1 MSQIDGKKCP
11 ILNLVFNSFI
21 REESMKI
28 LKFLFILL
36 FISCKSYSDDHSE
49 ILNYLK
55 TSNDYSYFF
64 KLIKK
69 ANYEKLFIKEAKF
82 KKVLYVPDNDAFDRL
97 PLRLQ
102 KYIWDETDNQAA
114 KKIIKTHLYTGSVK
128 QVFKDPNKK
137 VVIVERLELNGEKV
151 KIYSNSDLFVK
162 DMVNKEKAIIKDD
175 IEVIPVSCVMYLQP
189 SFSDDR
195 LSASEK
201 RESLVTSCC
210 MLSDEEIDSF
220 IQGDT
225 I

>member
-1 MSQIDGKKCP
+1 
-11 ILNLVFNSFI
+11 
-21 REESMKI
+21 MK
-28 LKFLFILL
+28 LFKFLLIFF
-36 FISCKSYSDDHSE
+36 FISLISRSYSDDHIG

-55 TSNDYSYFF
+55 DSDKYSYFF

-82 KKVLYVPDNDAFDRL
+82 KKVLYIPDNDAFDRL

-102 KYIWDETDNQAA
+102 KYIWHETDNEAA

-162 DMVNKEKAIIKDD
+162 DMVNKKKAIIKGD
-175 IEVIPVSCVMYLQP
+175 IEIIPVSCVMYLQP

-195 LSASEK
+195 LSALEK
-201 RESLVTSCC
+201 EESYVTSCC
-210 MLSDEEIDSF
+210 MLSDKEIDSF
-220 IQGDT
+220 MKGNT

>member
-1 MSQIDGKKCP
+1 
-11 ILNLVFNSFI
+11 
-21 REESMKI
+21 MKFF
-28 LKFLFILL
+28 KFLFILL
-36 FISCKSYSDDHSE
+36 FISFICKSYSNEHNE
-49 ILNYLK
+49 MLNYLK
-55 TSNDYSYFF
+55 ESEKYSLFF

-82 KKVLYVPDNDAFDRL
+82 KKVLYIPDNDAFDRL

-102 KYIWDETDNQAA
+102 KYIWNETNNEAA

-162 DMVNKEKAIIKDD
+162 DMVNKKKGIIKDD
-175 IEVIPVSCVMYLQP
+175 IEIIPVSCVMYLQP

-195 LSASEK
+195 LSSLEK
-201 RESLVTSCC
+201 RESLVSGCC
-210 MLSDEEIDSF
+210 MLSDQEVDSF
-220 IQGDT
+220 MQGDT

>member
-1 MSQIDGKKCP
+1 
-11 ILNLVFNSFI
+11 
-21 REESMKI
+21 MKI
-28 LKFLFILL
+28 FKLLFILF
-36 FISCKSYSDDHSE
+36 FISLISKSYSDDHVG

-55 TSNDYSYFF
+55 DSDKYSYFF

-82 KKVLYVPDNDAFDRL
+82 KKVLYIPDNDAFDRL

-102 KYIWDETDNQAA
+102 KYIWHETDNEAA

-162 DMVNKEKAIIKDD
+162 DMVNKKKAIIKGD
-175 IEVIPVSCVMYLQP
+175 IEIIPVSCVMYLQP

-195 LSASEK
+195 LSDLEK
-201 RESLVTSCC
+201 KESFVTSCC

-220 IQGDT
+220 MKGDT

>member
-1 MSQIDGKKCP
+1 MK
-11 ILNLVFNSFI
+11 VF
-21 REESMKI
+21 
-28 LKFLFILL
+28 KFLFMLVL
-36 FISCKSYSDDHSE
+36 ISHISTSYSEDHQE

-55 TSNDYSYFF
+55 EADKYSYFY

-82 KKVLYVPDNDAFDRL
+82 KKVLYIPDNDAFDRL

-102 KYIWDETDNQAA
+102 KYIWDESNNEAA

-137 VVIVERLELNGEKV
+137 VVIVERLEINGEKV

-162 DMVNKEKAIIKDD
+162 DMVNKKKAIIKDN
-175 IEVIPVSCVMYLQP
+175 IEIIPISCVMYLQP
-189 SFSDDR
+189 SHSDDR
-195 LSASEK
+195 LSALEK
-201 RESLVTSCC
+201 RESFVTSCC
-210 MLSDEEIDSF
+210 MLNDEEIDSF
-220 IQGDT
+220 IKGDT

>member
-1 MSQIDGKKCP
+1 
-11 ILNLVFNSFI
+11 
-21 REESMKI
+21 MKI
-28 LKFLFILL
+28 FKFFFILL
-36 FISCKSYSDDHSE
+36 FINFTFKSYSDDNND
-49 ILNYLK
+49 ILSYLK
-55 TSNDYSYFF
+55 ESDKYSHFL

-69 ANYEKLFIKEAKF
+69 ANYEKLFVTEAKF
-82 KKVLYVPDNDAFDRL
+82 KKVLYLPDNDAFDRL

-102 KYIWDETDNQAA
+102 KYIWDETDNEAA

-137 VVIVERLELNGEKV
+137 VVIIERLELNGEKV

-162 DMVNKEKAIIKDD
+162 DIVNKKKAIIKDD

-195 LSASEK
+195 LSSLEK
-201 RESLVTSCC
+201 RESFVTSCC
-210 MLSDEEIDSF
+210 MLSDEEIESF

>member
-1 MSQIDGKKCP
+1 MK
-11 ILNLVFNSFI
+11 VF
-21 REESMKI
+21 
-28 LKFLFILL
+28 KFLFILVL
-36 FISCKSYSDDHSE
+36 IFQISKGYSDDHVE

-55 TSNDYSYFF
+55 DSDNYSYFF

-82 KKVLYVPDNDAFDRL
+82 KKVLYIPDNDAFDRL

-102 KYIWDETDNQAA
+102 KYIWDEADNEAA

-162 DMVNKEKAIIKDD
+162 DMVNKKKAIIKGD
-175 IEVIPVSCVMYLQP
+175 IEIVPVSCVMYLQP

-195 LSASEK
+195 LSSLEK
-201 RESLVTSCC
+201 KESFITSCC
-210 MLSDEEIDSF
+210 MLSDKEIDSF
-220 IQGDT
+220 MKGDT

>member
-1 MSQIDGKKCP
+1 M
-11 ILNLVFNSFI
+11 
-21 REESMKI
+21 
-28 LKFLFILL
+28 LL
-36 FISCKSYSDDHSE
+36 FLCYQSYSDDHIG

-55 TSNDYSYFF
+55 DSDKYSYFF

-82 KKVLYVPDNDAFDRL
+82 KKVLYIPDNNAFDRL

-102 KYIWDETDNQAA
+102 KYIWDETDNEAA

-162 DMVNKEKAIIKDD
+162 DMVNKNKAIIKDN
-175 IEVIPVSCVMYLQP
+175 IEIIPVSCVMYLQP

-195 LSASEK
+195 LSSLEK
-201 RESLVTSCC
+201 KESFVTSCC

-220 IQGDT
+220 MQGDT

>member
-1 MSQIDGKKCP
+1 
-11 ILNLVFNSFI
+11 
-21 REESMKI
+21 MKFY
-28 LKFLFILL
+28 KFFFILF
-36 FISCKSYSDDHSE
+36 FISLISKSYSDEHDS
-49 ILNYLK
+49 ILNYLQE
-55 TSNDYSYFF
+55 TDRYSYFF

-82 KKVLYVPDNDAFDRL
+82 KKVLYIPDNDAFDKL
-97 PLRLQ
+97 PLRLK
-102 KYIWDETDNQAA
+102 KYIWDDTDNEAA

-128 QVFKDPNKK
+128 QVFKDPTKK

-162 DMVNKEKAIIKDD
+162 DMVNKKKAIIKDN
-175 IEVIPVSCVMYLQP
+175 IEIVPVSCVMYLQP

-195 LSASEK
+195 LSSLEK
-201 RESLVTSCC
+201 KESFVTSCC

-220 IQGDT
+220 MKGDT

>member
-1 MSQIDGKKCP
+1 
-11 ILNLVFNSFI
+11 
-21 REESMKI
+21 MK
-28 LKFLFILL
+28 LFKFLLIFFFLSL
-36 FISCKSYSDDHSE
+36 ISRSYSDGHLGV
-49 ILNYLK
+49 LNYLK
-55 TSNDYSYFF
+55 DSDEYSYFF

-82 KKVLYVPDNDAFDRL
+82 KKVLYIPDNDAFDRL

-102 KYIWDETDNQAA
+102 KYIWDETDNEAA

-162 DMVNKEKAIIKDD
+162 DMVNKKKAIIKGD
-175 IEVIPVSCVMYLQP
+175 IEIIPVSCVMYLQP

-195 LSASEK
+195 LSALEK
-201 RESLVTSCC
+201 KESFVTSCC
-210 MLSDEEIDSF
+210 MLSDKEIDSF
-220 IQGDT
+220 MKGDT